1 MMEEEGPH
9 IEGRFDSFRKR
20 IGLFLGPLLGIV
32 VYLLP
37 LDLPSGEAR
46 RLLAVFVCVVA
57 WWVTEPIPLA
67 VTALFAA
74 VSAVVLQIADIKKVL
89 APFSDPIIFL
99 FMGSFFL
106 ARAMHV
112 HGLDKQIAAAFL
124 SNRHLR
130 RSPLLLLAFLGA
142 LCAALSMWLS
152 NSACAAM
159 FYPIALGILGS
170 LGPGMEKKL
179 GPAVLLLIAYS
190 ASLGGLGTPV
200 GTPPN
205 LIGMAM
211 LERFASVKISFLQ
224 WMSIGI
230 PVFAAGYLAV
240 LVLLKFF
247 YPLKLGPQKTGEGSY
262 EKVPFTSAQKRCL
275 AVFGVT
281 VALWLLPGFAAIFP
295 EEGSIIKSLMATSMP
310 EAVAAMTGAIL
321 LFFVPASG
329 GKSEKLL
336 TWGNAVKIDWGT
348 ILLFGGGI
356 SLGSMIFDT
365 KLAQSLGESWLSMF
379 GTPGL
384 WEFTLVSIVMAVLLS
399 EFSSNTASANILI
412 PVIISVAQSAGI
424 SPVPPAV
431 GATIACSM
439 GFMLPVS
446 TPPNAIVYGSG
457 LVPMREMVRAGVCVD
472 LVMIVLIF
480 VLLRV
485 LLPVYGFI

>member
-1 MMEEEGPH
+1 MQEEEPLF
-9 IEGRFDSFRKR
+9 ESRLDFYRKT

-57 WWVTEPIPLA
+57 WWITEPIPLA

-74 VSAVVLQIADIKKVL
+74 VSAVALQIADIKKVL

-112 HGLDKQIAAAFL
+112 HGLDKQIAATFL
-124 SNRHLR
+124 SNRHLK
-130 RSPLLLLAFLGA
+130 RSPLLLLAFLGL

-152 NSACAAM
+152 NSACTAM
-159 FYPIALGILGS
+159 FYPIALGVLGS
-170 LGPGMEKKL
+170 LGPGQEKKL

-205 LIGMAM
+205 LIGIAM

-230 PVFAAGYLAV
+230 PVFVAGYLAV

-247 YPLKLGPQKTGEGSY
+247 YPLKLDPENVGESWK
-262 EKVPFTSAQKRCL
+262 EKVRFTGPQKRCL

-281 VALWLLPGFAAIFP
+281 VALWLLPGFAAVFLGEDSVIR
-295 EEGSIIKSLMATSMP
+295 SVMATSIP

-321 LFFVPASG
+321 LFFIPASG
-329 GKSEKLL
+329 SGSEKLL
-336 TWGNAVKIDWGT
+336 SWESAVKIDWGT
-348 ILLFGGGI
+348 IILFGGGI
-356 SLGSMIFDT
+356 SLGSMIFET

-379 GTPGL
+379 GKPGL

-424 SPVPPAV
+424 SPVPPAI

-457 LVPMREMVRAGVCVD
+457 LIPMREMVRAGLCVD

-485 LLPVYGFI
+485 LLPAYGLL

>member
-1 MMEEEGPH
+1 MQEEEPLF
-9 IEGRFDSFRKR
+9 ENRFDLYRKR
-20 IGLFLGPLLGIV
+20 IGLLLGPVLGIV

-37 LDLPSGEAR
+37 LDLPCGEAR
-46 RLLAVFVCVVA
+46 RLLALFVCVVV

-74 VSAVVLQIADIKKVL
+74 VSAVALQIADIKKVL

-112 HGLDKQIAAAFL
+112 HGLDKQIAATFL

-130 RSPLLLLAFLGA
+130 RSPLLLVAFLGA

-152 NSACAAM
+152 NSACTAM
-159 FYPIALGILGS
+159 FYPIALGVLGS
-170 LGPGMEKKL
+170 LGPGLEKKL

-205 LIGMAM
+205 LIGIAM
-211 LERFASVKISFLQ
+211 LERFASIKISFLQ

-230 PVFAAGYLAV
+230 PVFVAGYLAV
-240 LVLLKFF
+240 LLLLKFF
-247 YPLKLGPQKTGEGSY
+247 YPLKLDPENRVGSSDGKT
-262 EKVPFTSAQKRCL
+262 PFTGPQKRCL
-275 AVFGVT
+275 AVFGIT
-281 VALWLLPGFAAIFP
+281 VVLWLLPGFAAVFLGEDSVINSF
-295 EEGSIIKSLMATSMP
+295 MATSMP
-310 EAVAAMTGAIL
+310 EAIAAMTGAIL
-321 LFFVPASG
+321 LFFVPTSG

-336 TWGNAVKIDWGT
+336 SWESAVKIDWGT
-348 ILLFGGGI
+348 IILFGGGI
-356 SLGSMIFDT
+356 SLGSMIFET
-365 KLAQSLGESWLSMF
+365 KLAQSLGESWLSAF
-379 GTPGL
+379 GKPGL

-424 SPVPPAV
+424 SPVPPAI

-457 LVPMREMVRAGVCVD
+457 LIPMREMVRAGICVD
-472 LVMIVLIF
+472 LIMIVLIF

-485 LLPVYGFI
+485 LLPVYGLL